1 MKIKRILYVGECNGN
16 SLCRLNA
23 MKRLGYSVEVVTPR
37 KFLPDSAW
45 VSRIFWRFSGIF
57 FVPWINVGLKKFLKK
72 RATYDLVWV
81 NAGDYLFPSS
91 VEILKQATKKIVN
104 YNTDDPY
111 GKRDG
116 NRHLGYLKSV
126 PLYDLIVVVRK
137 PNIAEAYQF
146 GAKQVYF
153 TFMTAD
159 EIEHKPVDL
168 TKSDKGK
175 YKFDVLFLGTW
186 FPERGP
192 FMLKLIEL
200 GVPLTIVGPNWGK
213 SPEWPK
219 LKNCVASNGFFGKD
233 YSKAIQESKICLGLL
248 SKGNRDE
255 HTTRSMEIPALGS
268 LFCAERTTEHEFLY
282 KDGVEAVFWRT
293 PEECAEKCLGL
304 LQNPSLIDEISKNG
318 NTKVYKNGSFNEDM
332 IKSVLGRV
340 INQ

>member
-1 MKIKRILYVGECNGN
+1 MNIKRILYVGEYSGN

-23 MKRLGYSVEVVTPR
+23 MKRLGYTVDVVTPR
-37 KFLPDSAW
+37 DFLPNTAW
-45 VSRIFWRFSGIF
+45 VSRIFWKFSGIF
-57 FVPWINVGLKKFLKK
+57 FVPLINVGLKRFLNE

-91 VEILKQATKKIVN
+91 VKMLKRATKKIIN

-116 NRHLGYLKSV
+116 YRHLGYLKSV

-137 PNIAEAYQF
+137 TNVAEAYQF
-146 GAKQVYF
+146 GAKKVYF
-153 TFMTAD
+153 TLMTAD
-159 EIEHKPVDL
+159 EEAHKQVEIAI
-168 TKSDKGK
+168 SDKN
-175 YKFDVLFLGTW
+175 KFKTDVLFLGTW

-200 GVPLTIVGPNWGK
+200 GVPLTIVGPNWEK

-233 YSKAIQESKICLGLL
+233 YSKAIQGSKICLGLL

-268 LFCAERTTEHEFLY
+268 LFCAERTPEHEFLY

-293 PEECAEKCLGL
+293 PEECAEKCLDL

-318 NTKVYKNGSFNEDM
+318 NKKIYQNGSFNEDM
-332 IKSVLGRV
+332 IKSVLSRV
-340 INQ
+340 IEQ